1 MRRKNSSKNSIVVT
15 LGFEDTLWQTS
26 DKIGHVV
33 ERAWLYI
40 VTFCEAQRPKSRVIG
55 NPLAKLT
62 PKKLR
67 QQVQSSKVKKAKR
80 SQKKAWKTWQSFLSE
95 WVKCYASAT
104 KQAFCWQMHQ
114 SKRTGDELD
123 LTNVRRS
130 LY

>member
-1 MRRKNSSKNSIVVT
+1 MRCKNSSKNSIVVT

-26 DKIGHVV
+26 DKIRQIV

-80 SQKKAWKTWQSFLSE
+80 SQKGLENLAKLLIRVGQMLCLRYKASLLLPNASVKKDWK
-95 WVKCYASAT
+95 
-104 KQAFCWQMHQ
+104 
-114 SKRTGDELD
+114 
-123 LTNVRRS
+123 
-130 LY
+130 